1 MSNSFFGLNIATKGL
16 FVAQKNLDVINHNV
30 SNTNTPG
37 YSRQEAVIKAAN
49 PMPTADGSGMLGQGS
64 LVTSVKRIRDEY
76 LDVKF
81 WNENTVSGYW
91 SSKSSIL
98 NEVEMIYNEPSDS
111 GFNAVTNEFYQT
123 LQDLSKNP
131 KDLAGRSI
139 VKGKA
144 EIQCGDKIIH
154 LEENQSTYIPKG
166 EFHRLSNPF
175 DEPLEIVEI
184 QSGNYLG
191 EDDIERIEDKY
202 GR

>member
-1 MSNSFFGLNIATKGL
+1 MFK
-16 FVAQKNLDVINHNV
+16 
-30 SNTNTPG
+30 
-37 YSRQEAVIKAAN
+37 
-49 PMPTADGSGMLGQGS
+49 
-64 LVTSVKRIRDEY
+64 VKRICVNPHES
-76 LDVKF
+76 L
-81 WNENTVSGYW
+81 S
-91 SSKSSIL
+91 
-98 NEVEMIYNEPSDS
+98 
-111 GFNAVTNEFYQT
+111 
-123 LQDLSKNP
+123 LQKH
-131 KDLAGRSI
+131 KHRAEHWVV

-144 EIQCGDKIIH
+144 EIQCGDKIIN